1 MSVEVKGAATFQTT
15 TALAAADLGDMRE
28 PGQAS
33 AAQLLASARS
43 KAPRLTGRLAS
54 SLTADT
60 GPALVEVG
68 SGLEYAGRT
77 HYGWPAVGQ
86 QAQPFLT
93 DALAELDST
102 ILDNYQHQV
111 EKALNKVKGA

>member
-1 MSVEVKGAATFQTT
+1 MSVEVKGAATFQAT

-33 AAQLLASARS
+33 AAQLLTTGRS
-43 KAPRLTGRLAS
+43 KTPRLSGRLAN
-54 SLTADT
+54 SLTADI
-60 GPALVEVG
+60 GPVLVEVS
-68 SGLEYAGRT
+68 SGLDYAGRT

-86 QAQPFLT
+86 RAQPFLT
-93 DALAELDST
+93 DALAELDNT

-111 EKALNKVKGA
+111 EKALSKVKGA